1 MDRQTKKTKST
12 KKKNARSIPK
22 EATIVHTGSL
32 ARMDH
37 SKKNPTN
44 QNNTPCLEQLVD
56 HCCSGKSIYALGT
69 FTSKGAQVSVPP
81 PAHLIPTHKTHL

>member
-1 MDRQTKKTKST
+1 MDRQTKK
-12 KKKNARSIPK
+12 KKNKKMPSPSQRKQPLSIQAHLPGWTTQK
-22 EATIVHTGSL
+22 T
-32 ARMDH
+32 
-37 SKKNPTN
+37 PTN
-44 QNNTPCLEQLVD
+44 QNNTPWLEQLVD

>member
-1 MDRQTKKTKST
+1 MDRQTKKTKRT
-12 KKKNARSIPK
+12 KKNARSIPK

-37 SKKNPTN
+37 TKKTPTN
-44 QNNTPCLEQLVD
+44 QNNTPWLEQLVD
-56 HCCSGKSIYALGT
+56 HCCSGKSNYTLGT

>member
-12 KKKNARSIPK
+12 KKKKCPVHPK
-22 EATIVHTGSL
+22 GSNHCPYRL
-32 ARMDH
+32 TCQDGPL
-37 SKKNPTN
+37 KKTPTN

>member
-37 SKKNPTN
+37 SKKNQQIKT
-44 QNNTPCLEQLVD
+44 
-56 HCCSGKSIYALGT
+56 
-69 FTSKGAQVSVPP
+69 
-81 PAHLIPTHKTHL
+81 IPHAWNS